1 MYNKNQRKQTTNKLV
16 TFKIGKNAT
25 LAANKQHKDKWA
37 YTKYSITPFAFIPL
51 GKHPKVNLPILYRLI
66 DVLPPRAVMK
76 TRKENLLPLIDSLL

>member
-37 YTKYSITPFAFIPL
+37 YTKYSITPFAFIPRDL
-51 GKHPKVNLPILYRLI
+51 FEVPFKNISSYITNKINLIIYPT
-66 DVLPPRAVMK
+66 K
-76 TRKENLLPLIDSLL
+76 LL